1 MDGLQSLGAT
11 EFGNDL
17 WHHSRETLLAET
29 HVAGLSPIWT
39 LAPMIVPNPAF

>member
-1 MDGLQSLGAT
+1 LYDSFIRYNMPVYPGAP
-11 EFGNDL
+11 
-17 WHHSRETLLAET
+17 RETLLAET